1 MINIGKEVEKNKLIK
16 ISELA
21 KKIGLINKK
30 GKPLT
35 HTLRYWESKFNKIK
49 PTILEGNQRYYN
61 KKNIDLILMI
71 KYLLKDQG
79 LTIKGVQKILKK
91 NINSLDDYNALSIK
105 TTYFSNKLKIRSK
118 KILDKINKLKSHGK
132 KNSPKS

>member
-1 MINIGKEVEKNKLIK
+1 MININKEIEKNKLIK

-21 KKIGLINKK
+21 KIIGLTDKK

-49 PTILEGNQRYYN
+49 PTILGGNQRYYN
-61 KKNIDLILMI
+61 KKNIDLIMMI

-91 NINSLDDYNALSIK
+91 NINCLDDYNSLSIK
-105 TTYFSNKLKIRSK
+105 TKYFSDKLKLRSK
-118 KILDKINKLKSHGK
+118 KLLEKIKYLKNHGK

>member
-1 MINIGKEVEKNKLIK
+1 MININKEIEKNKLIK

-21 KKIGLINKK
+21 KIIGLTDKK

-35 HTLRYWESKFNKIK
+35 HTLRYWERKFNKIK
-49 PTILEGNQRYYN
+49 PTILGGNQRYYN
-61 KKNIDLILMI
+61 KKNIDLIMMI

-91 NINSLDDYNALSIK
+91 NINCLDDYNSLSIK
-105 TTYFSNKLKIRSK
+105 TKYFSDKLKLRSK
-118 KILDKINKLKSHGK
+118 KLLKKIKYLKNHVK